1 MTTFG
6 TQGANQ
12 PRQSRQTQ
20 PTDDELVDRWLAGD
34 EDARDQLLARHYS
47 SMRRFFEAEIPSAA
61 PDLTQCT
68 MIACVSAIHNF
79 QRRSSFRTFLYAIA
93 RRQLAYH
100 LRQESRRRPKA
111 SFDENNYER
120 PSMTTPSRVVAGRE
134 EHRLL
139 LYALSQLPQDQ
150 RIAFELFYWEAMSNR
165 EIAEVLDVKIT
176 TVTTRLA
183 RARRTIRERIMDMR
197 PSAFVVR
204 RVVDDLDTWM
214 TSLATVQGAQGR
226 AALRA
231 S

>member
-1 MTTFG
+1 MRAIVKPPTNTG
-6 TQGANQ
+6 
-12 PRQSRQTQ
+12 QSTYAE
-20 PTDDELVDRWLAGD
+20 PTDDQLVDRWVSGD
-34 EDARDQLLARHYS
+34 ENARDQLLARYYS
-47 SMRRFFEAEIPSAA
+47 SLRRFFESEYPQAA
-61 PDLTQCT
+61 ADLTQCT
-68 MIACVSAIHNF
+68 MIACVSAIQGF

-111 SFDENNYER
+111 SFDENNYEP

-134 EHRLL
+134 EQRLL

-183 RARRTIRERIMDMR
+183 RARRTIRERIADLR
-197 PSAFVVR
+197 PSDFIAR
-204 RVVDDLDTWM
+204 RLMQDLDGWM
-214 TSLATVQGAQGR
+214 RSLGESNVQPQPAYQ
-226 AALRA
+226 A